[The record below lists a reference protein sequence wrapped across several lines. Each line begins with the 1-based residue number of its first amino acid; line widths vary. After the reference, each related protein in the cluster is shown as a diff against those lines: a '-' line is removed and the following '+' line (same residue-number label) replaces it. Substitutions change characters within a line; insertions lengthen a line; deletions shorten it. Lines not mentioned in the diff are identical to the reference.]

1 MDSDSRRI
9 PARSAGAALPAAIPA
24 GSLHPAVASPGHNQ
38 GMSSHLPETT
48 VTFPVHL
55 AAGLEAVGFRAG
67 PALIAVSGGA
77 DSVAL
82 LVGLCAVAAT
92 GSDVPSIT
100 VAHVEHDL
108 RSTAPRDAAFVTALA
123 ERLGLPCHCARVA
136 VQTAPRR
143 GEGLEGLARRL
154 RYQCLHD
161 MARASGAVSVVV
173 AHTADDQAETILHR
187 IARGT
192 GLAGLAG
199 MPARRRLGAGVDLL
213 RPLLAVPGAAT
224 RAFLRERGESWCE
237 DESNTDRRFA
247 RNFLRHEILPRL
259 ADGPY
264 PAVGAALVRLG
275 AQAAE
280 AAAALE
286 GVARGLLAAHAR
298 RTADAGLTL
307 DAAALAEHQPH
318 VIAEVFASLWRR
330 EGWPRRDMTR
340 DHYRRLAGM
349 LVACAGG
356 RPPGE
361 VAFPAGVRVAFTCQ
375 EEHRCVIIHRAC
387 RG

>member
-1 MDSDSRRI
+1 
-9 PARSAGAALPAAIPA
+9 
-24 GSLHPAVASPGHNQ
+24 
-38 GMSSHLPETT
+38 MSSHLPRTT
-48 VTFPVHL
+48 ETFPAHL
-55 AAGLEAVGFRAG
+55 AAGLETVGFLSG

-92 GSDVPSIT
+92 RSDVPPFT

-108 RSTAPRDAAFVTALA
+108 RPTAPRDATFVAALA
-123 ERLGLPCHCARVA
+123 ERLRLPYHCARVA
-136 VQTAPRR
+136 VRTSSRR

-154 RYQCLHD
+154 RYGSLHD

-199 MPARRRLGAGVDLL
+199 MPARRSLGPGIDLL

-247 RNFLRHEILPRL
+247 RNFLRHEVLPRF

-264 PAVGAALVRLG
+264 PAVREALVRLG

-298 RTADAGLTL
+298 RTADGGLTL

-356 RPPGE
+356 RPPGD
-361 VAFPAGVRVAFTCQ
+361 VAFPAGLRVTATGH
-375 EEHRCVIIHRAC
+375 EGRWWLHIRRAD
-387 RG
+387 GN